1 MGSGTKNTNTSFKPL
16 LCTVEW
22 DDPKSTHDCY
32 TLDDVVQG
40 KGAGLQRNR
49 QTVGYLCY
57 INEEY
62 LELYS
67 DWDEQ
72 DREVG
77 GGTAIILSLVKRIK
91 RANGKVMYVAN

>member
-1 MGSGTKNTNTSFKPL
+1 MSSKPTGKASFKPL
-16 LCTVEW
+16 LVIVYW
-22 DDPKSTHDCY
+22 DDPKSTHDSY
-32 TLDDVVQG
+32 TLEDVLQG

-67 DWDEQ
+67 DYDEA
-72 DREVG
+72 DGEVG
-77 GGTAIILSLVKRIK
+77 GGTAIILSLVKKIK
-91 RANGKVMYVAN
+91 RANGKVMYEAD